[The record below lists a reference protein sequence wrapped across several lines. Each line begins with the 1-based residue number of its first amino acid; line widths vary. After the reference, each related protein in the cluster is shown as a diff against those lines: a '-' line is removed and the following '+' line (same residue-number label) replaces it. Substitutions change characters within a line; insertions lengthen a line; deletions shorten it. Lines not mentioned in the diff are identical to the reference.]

1 MNSRRF
7 RYALLFALALT
18 EVLPIALLS
27 QALPVL
33 MRRSGAS
40 MQQIGFLFLAML
52 PWSLKALW
60 APLIDRLGA
69 RSTFGR
75 YRGWLLFAHPLILIT
90 LVAGSF
96 LDIPELLLHQRAVA
110 TVALIWLTTACA
122 FADAASHGLAV
133 SLLSAEER
141 GVGNG
146 LLTAGLMAGQ
156 LVGGGLMVI
165 LVGRFGWQTALL
177 VTSAL
182 LLLPLPGIA
191 LYKERPVDPSR
202 IITPR
207 EVLAL
212 FRRPRMG
219 RWLLVVAAMPIG
231 PSLMTPALEVMLVDR
246 GLSLKEIGLAM
257 GIMASVAGTLGGML
271 GGFAVKRFGRERAF
285 YALSVI
291 CGLCLA
297 VVLLNRVA
305 VERPLLYLVISVPT
319 VGVMA
324 RATMMHVLMMDR
336 SRLHVASTDFTVQY
350 TVQHVSRVLWAGAG
364 AFVAGHLG
372 ATSVFVLAP
381 VITLAVTGLASRLLD
396 RADFEPLLSLD
407 EGEPGRRDEA
417 APAAP
422 LRSAS

>member
-40 MQQIGFLFLAML
+40 MQQIGVLFLAML

-90 LVAGSF
+90 LIAGSF
-96 LDIPELLLHQRAVA
+96 FDIPELLLHHRAAA
-110 TVALIWLTTACA
+110 TAALLWLTTACA
-122 FADAASHGLAV
+122 LADAASHGLAV

-141 GVGNG
+141 GFGNG
-146 LLTAGLMAGQ
+146 LQTAGLMAGQ

-165 LVGRFGWQTALL
+165 LVGRLGWQPALL
-177 VTSAL
+177 IISAL

-207 EVLAL
+207 EVLAF
-212 FRRPRMG
+212 FRQPRMG

-231 PSLMTPALEVMLVDR
+231 VSLMTPALEVMLVDR

-257 GIMASVAGTLGGML
+257 GILSGIAGAAGGLLGGA
-271 GGFAVKRFGRERAF
+271 AVKRLGRERSF
-285 YALSVI
+285 YALSVF
-291 CGLCLA
+291 CSLCLA
-297 VVLLNRVA
+297 LVLLHRVA
-305 VERPLLYLVISVPT
+305 VERAFLYFVISVPV
-319 VGVMA
+319 VGIMA
-324 RATMMHVLMMDR
+324 RATMIHVLMMDR
-336 SRLHVASTDFTVQY
+336 SRLHVASTDFTIQY
-350 TVQHVSRVLWAGAG
+350 TVQHVSRVLWASAG

-381 VITLAVTGLASRLLD
+381 VLTLAAMGLAARLLD
-396 RADFEPLLSLD
+396 RADFEPPLSLD
-407 EGEPGRRDEA
+407 EGGPGRKDEA

>member
-1 MNSRRF
+1 MNSRGF

-33 MRRSGAS
+33 LRRSGAT

-75 YRGWLLFAHPLILIT
+75 YRGWLLFSHPLILIT

-96 LDIPELLLHQRAVA
+96 FDVPGLLLHHRAY
-110 TVALIWLTTACA
+110 ALAALLWLTTVCA
-122 FADAASHGLAV
+122 LADAASHGLAV
-133 SLLSAEER
+133 SLLSADER
-141 GVGNG
+141 GLGNG
-146 LLTAGLMAGQ
+146 MQTAGLMAGQ

-165 LVGRFGWQTALL
+165 LVGRLGWQPALL
-177 VTSAL
+177 ITSAL

-202 IITPR
+202 VITPR

-231 PSLMTPALEVMLVDR
+231 ASLMTPALEVMLVDR

-257 GIMASVAGTLGGML
+257 GILSSIAGAAGGILGGL
-271 GGFAVKRFGRERAF
+271 AVKRLGRERAF
-285 YALSVI
+285 YALSVL
-291 CGLCLA
+291 CSLCLGL
-297 VVLLNRVA
+297 VLLNRVA
-305 VERPLLYLVISVPT
+305 VERPFLYFVISVPV

-336 SRLHVASTDFTVQY
+336 SRLHVASTDFTIQY
-350 TVQHVSRVLWAGAG
+350 TVQHVSRLLWASAG
-364 AFVAGHLG
+364 AFIAGHFG

-381 VITLAVTGLASRLLD
+381 VLTLAAMGLASWLLD
-396 RADFEPLLSLD
+396 RADFEPSLSLD
-407 EGEPGRRDEA
+407 EGGPAPALEA
-417 APAAP
+417 APASP
-422 LRSAS
+422 LKNVS